1 MNNKIKIT
9 IYLISS
15 FLLGTI
21 LTLLFWISLAS
32 FFEININIILLIFL
46 IMVSVFTLQSNTI
59 LVSTCNI
66 VSYILGILLSSV
78 IELNMDLIHILFE
91 CRDIKMS
98 AGDGFGVY
106 IYSPIY
112 MCAIVIVIVLT
123 AITTFVRIFAYKMR
137 SNGVKFIKRNKE

>member
-1 MNNKIKIT
+1 MIIQSYLSTRRFTMNNKIKIT

-46 IMVSVFTLQSNTI
+46 IMVSVFTLQSNAI
-59 LVSTCNI
+59 LVLTCNI
-66 VSYILGILLSSV
+66 VSYILGILLSFV

-106 IYSPIY
+106 IYIY
-112 MCAIVIVIVLT
+112 IYIYILLYICAQLSLLL
-123 AITTFVRIFAYKMR
+123 YLQLLQPL
-137 SNGVKFIKRNKE
+137 

>member
-46 IMVSVFTLQSNTI
+46 IMVSVFTLQSNAI
-59 LVSTCNI
+59 LVLTCNI
-66 VSYILGILLSSV
+66 VSYILGILLSFV

-98 AGDGFGVY
+98 AGDGFGVYIYIYIY

-137 SNGVKFIKRNKE
+137 SNGVK